1 MATVNELI
9 AKGHR
14 RFKKP
19 VWALGNFITLNV
31 IRQDPVLTGPWV
43 ELHDHMGSKPRQRLA
58 MECGLDETDW
68 EAAE

>member
-1 MATVNELI
+1 MATVDELI
-9 AKGHR
+9 KKGHR

-19 VWALGNFITLNV
+19 VWAAGNYITLDV
-31 IRQDPVLTGPWV
+31 IREDPVLTGPWV
-43 ELHDHMGSKPRQRLA
+43 ALHDHMGSKPRQRLV